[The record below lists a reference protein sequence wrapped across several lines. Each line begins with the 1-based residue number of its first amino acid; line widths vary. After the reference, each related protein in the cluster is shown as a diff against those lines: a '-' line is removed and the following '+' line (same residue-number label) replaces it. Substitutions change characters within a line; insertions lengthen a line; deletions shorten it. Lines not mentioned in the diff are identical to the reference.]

1 MNTYVYAGLEQRAED
16 VVGIAVHHQLSEPLG
31 GQAQE
36 RFEPALQR
44 RHRRRTSA
52 GAKARLYHEVPVCVR
67 GPRHEIVHDERPDA
81 VLELIVMAS
90 LEEFLQEDAAAAC
103 GMRMP
108 ARRRFPGPPVSF
120 SRLRTNVRSGD
131 REEPRSE

>member
-1 MNTYVYAGLEQRAED
+1 LEQRAED

-36 RFEPALQR
+36 RFEPTLQR

-81 VLELIVMAS
+81 VLELIVVAS

-103 GMRMP
+103 ECRPEGGFLACP
-108 ARRRFPGPPVSF
+108 LVSP
-120 SRLRTNVRSGD
+120 D
-131 REEPRSE
+131 

>member
-1 MNTYVYAGLEQRAED
+1 
-16 VVGIAVHHQLSEPLG
+16 VVGIAVHHQLPEPLV

-67 GPRHEIVHDERPDA
+67 GPLHEIVHNERPDA

-90 LEEFLQEDAAAAC
+90 LEEFLREDAAAAC
-103 GMRMP
+103 ECL
-108 ARRRFPGPPVSF
+108 VSPDCE
-120 SRLRTNVRSGD
+120 RTLRVTIEKNHAVN
-131 REEPRSE
+131 ELML